1 MASRPMLVADW
12 TNMKVNQTDLWSST
26 PGLHLIAPVE
36 QATKNT
42 ISHTSRMAYVHPVA
56 GPAVIVH
63 ISREARDALARSQA

>member
-1 MASRPMLVADW
+1 MLVQGL
-12 TNMKVNQTDLWSST
+12 TNMKVNQIDLWYST

-42 ISHTSRMAYVHPVA
+42 ISHTTHMAYVHPVA

>member
-1 MASRPMLVADW
+1 
-12 TNMKVNQTDLWSST
+12 MKVHPMSLWYST

-42 ISHTSRMAYVHPVA
+42 ISHTTHMARVYPVA

-63 ISREARDALARSQA
+63 ISRDALARSQA

>member
-1 MASRPMLVADW
+1 
-12 TNMKVNQTDLWSST
+12 MKVHPMSLWCST

-36 QATKNT
+36 QTTKNT
-42 ISHTSRMAYVHPVA
+42 ISHTSRMARVHPVA